1 MRIHHCPFRFPFKA
15 SSRFEVGLEALLRSC
30 RPVGA
35 IPHGKG
41 FIFFSL
47 PNIVPPGIVEGPAT
61 AVGLQLA
68 AVKVCQLIR
77 WCHQSADIPN
87 PRPLQFRADFFPV
100 VWMLGNPEGTG
111 IADTTISTTYTG
123 HFFDSVSQHPI
134 PLFFFR
140 YEVIQCIESTGI
152 SLTNISEMINDYNTR
167 ERNNDEYLPSKR

>member
-1 MRIHHCPFRFPFKA
+1 
-15 SSRFEVGLEALLRSC
+15 
-30 RPVGA
+30 VGA

-61 AVGLQLA
+61 AVGLQLSS
-68 AVKVCQLIR
+68 VKVYQLIR

-111 IADTTISTTYTG
+111 IADTTISATYTG

-140 YEVIQCIESTGI
+140 YEVIQCVESTGI

-167 ERNNDEYLPSKR
+167 ERNNDECLPSKR

>member
-1 MRIHHCPFRFPFKA
+1 
-15 SSRFEVGLEALLRSC
+15 
-30 RPVGA
+30 VGA
-35 IPHGKG
+35 ILHGEG

-47 PNIVPPGIVEGPAT
+47 PNILPPGIFERTAT
-61 AVGLQLA
+61 TVGLQLT

-100 VWMLGNPEGTG
+100 VRMLGNPEGTG
-111 IADTTISTTYTG
+111 IADTTISATYTG

-140 YEVIQCIESTGI
+140 YEVIQRIESTGI
-152 SLTNISEMINDYNTR
+152 LLINISEMINDYNKR
-167 ERNNDEYLPSKR
+167 ETNNHVCLPSER

>member
-1 MRIHHCPFRFPFKA
+1 M
-15 SSRFEVGLEALLRSC
+15 
-30 RPVGA
+30 GA
-35 IPHGKG
+35 IPCGEG

-140 YEVIQCIESTGI
+140 SDVIQCIESTGI

-167 ERNNDEYLPSKR
+167 ERNNDECLPSKR